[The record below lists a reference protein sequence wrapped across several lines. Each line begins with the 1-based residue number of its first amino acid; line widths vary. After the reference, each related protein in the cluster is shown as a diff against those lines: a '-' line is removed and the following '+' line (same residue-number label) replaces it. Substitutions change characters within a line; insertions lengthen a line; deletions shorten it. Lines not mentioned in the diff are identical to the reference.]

1 MARIKGLLL
10 LSGGIDSPVAGY
22 ILTRQADITAL
33 HFSNKKF
40 AGTESIKKAKKIS
53 KKLGFKMLVID
64 LSMQLE
70 TIARDCAQAYYFVL
84 MRRLFYRIAERV
96 ALKEKC
102 SFIVTGE
109 SLGQVSSQTLPNLSV
124 TARVVSIPVV
134 RPLLGF
140 NKRETT
146 NIAKKIGTFDV
157 SSGPEMCD
165 VLGPKHP
172 STHASLQRVLEEEA
186 KLSVEELVLQAIA
199 QIDSGN

>member
-22 ILTRQADITAL
+22 IVSRQADITAL

-186 KLSVEELVLQAIA
+186 KLSVEELVQQAIA

>member
-22 ILTRQADITAL
+22 IVSRQADITAL